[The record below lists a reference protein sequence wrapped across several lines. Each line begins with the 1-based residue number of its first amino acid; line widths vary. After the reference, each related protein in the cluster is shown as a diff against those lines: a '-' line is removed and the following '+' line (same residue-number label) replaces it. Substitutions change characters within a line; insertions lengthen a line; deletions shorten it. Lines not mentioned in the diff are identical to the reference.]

1 MAIFPVLSFP
11 LVGQLLAHGDIA
23 QPLIDPCLPL
33 ELESPHPQNRERSSP
48 CSLSIPF
55 PLADQDPTPAG
66 PCTVPHAL
74 ERDVQ
79 HELRHVRAL
88 MQLEQ
93 KEDQAQFKLKNAS
106 ASIKER
112 RRRGLTW
119 YPVTITQED
128 IGFGGKVVLEL
139 ERPAHRQD
147 LHLFQVGKNACVFSN
162 APGYSGP
169 DRPVLSG
176 VVTSVRRNKL
186 VLATSK
192 EELPDWVINASNLNG
207 NTPNG
212 STLGIDLTFD
222 EVSYREMHQAL
233 NDVIGAH
240 GNRLAEL
247 RDVLLG
253 ARHASYREPKADDL
267 FYPSAL
273 NDSQLVAVR
282 HVISAQD
289 VAIIHGPPGTGKT
302 TTLVQA
308 ILETI
313 RRERRVLVCAPSNTA
328 VDLLTEKLA
337 ERGVN
342 VIRMGNPSRVSD
354 LLLKHTL
361 DAGVMAHPSYAKM
374 HAMRQTAEQH
384 RDTASELAKE
394 GVRNFGFEGRQHR
407 QQLREEARTLRQA
420 ADDLERFMTED
431 VLESVQVITCT
442 LVGASHRHMRHL
454 GFETVFIDEA
464 AQALEPGCWIPIAKG
479 QRLVLAGD
487 HHQLPPTVKS
497 EQAAREGLRETLF
510 EKCIQRQPNTARMLT
525 TQYRMH
531 EQIMGFSS
539 EKFYGGQLVPH
550 PSVRHAGLE
559 AYDLR
564 FAPDLP
570 VEFIDTAGC
579 AYQEVAIPE
588 SRSTANPEEAHLL
601 LERLAQLLTPY
612 DAAEHDEHQHTP
624 LSIGVIAP
632 YRAQINYLK
641 DAIEDSEVLNDLLL
655 QRRLSVGT
663 VDSFQGQERD
673 IIAITLTRSNPQG
686 EIGFLSDIRRM
697 NVGMTRA
704 RRKLLL
710 VGDSSTLCRHPFFVE
725 LLEYVKGVGGY
736 RTAREMSKST

>member
-1 MAIFPVLSFP
+1 
-11 LVGQLLAHGDIA
+11 
-23 QPLIDPCLPL
+23 
-33 ELESPHPQNRERSSP
+33 
-48 CSLSIPF
+48 
-55 PLADQDPTPAG
+55 
-66 PCTVPHAL
+66 
-74 ERDVQ
+74 
-79 HELRHVRAL
+79 

-93 KEDQAQFKLKNAS
+93 QEDQAQFKLKNAS

-147 LHLFQVGKNACVFSN
+147 LHLFQVGAAAALFSS

-169 DRPVLSG
+169 DRPVVSG
-176 VVTSVRRNKL
+176 VVTRVRRNKL
-186 VLATSK
+186 LLSTTK
-192 EELPDWVINASNLNG
+192 EALPDWVLDGS
-207 NTPNG
+207 TPNG
-212 STLGIDLTFD
+212 NTLGIDLTFD
-222 EVSYREMHQAL
+222 KVSYREMNQAL
-233 NDVIGAH
+233 SAVMAAH

-247 RDVLLG
+247 RHVLLG
-253 ARHASYREPKADDL
+253 AKVARFREPQADDL

-273 NDSQLVAVR
+273 NDSQLSAVR
-282 HVISAQD
+282 HVVTAQD

-342 VIRMGNPSRVSD
+342 VIRLGNPSRVSE

-361 DAGVMAHPSYAKM
+361 DAGVMAHASYAEM

-384 RDTASELAKE
+384 REAASER
-394 GVRNFGFEGRQHR
+394 VRNFGFEERQRR
-407 QQLREEARTLRQA
+407 QWLKDEARTLRQA

-442 LVGASHRHMRHL
+442 LVGASNRAIRHL

-497 EQAAREGLRETLF
+497 EKAAREGLRETLF
-510 EKCIQRQPNTARMLT
+510 EKCIQRQPNTARMLKV
-525 TQYRMH
+525 QYRMH

-539 EKFYGGQLVPH
+539 EKFYGGQLVAH
-550 PSVRHAGLE
+550 PSVRDADLE
-559 AYDLR
+559 AYDPR
-564 FAPDLP
+564 FNAPRFSPDLP

-579 AYQEVAIPE
+579 GYEELAIPE

-601 LERLAQLLTPY
+601 LERLAQLLAQLSEPGEPTDP
-612 DAAEHDEHQHTP
+612 DQRP
-624 LSIGVIAP
+624 LTIGVIAP

-641 DAIEDSEVLNDLLL
+641 DAIEDSAVLNDLLL

-710 VGDSSTLCRHPFFVE
+710 VGDSSTLCRHPFFGE
-725 LLEYVKGVGGY
+725 LLAYVKGVGGY
-736 RTAREMSKST
+736 RTAHEVAIKA

>member
-1 MAIFPVLSFP
+1 
-11 LVGQLLAHGDIA
+11 
-23 QPLIDPCLPL
+23 
-33 ELESPHPQNRERSSP
+33 
-48 CSLSIPF
+48 
-55 PLADQDPTPAG
+55 
-66 PCTVPHAL
+66 
-74 ERDVQ
+74 
-79 HELRHVRAL
+79 

-93 KEDQAQFKLKNAS
+93 QEDQAQFKLKNAS

-119 YPVTITQED
+119 YPVTITQEE
-128 IGFGGKVVLEL
+128 IGFGGKVLLEL

-147 LHLFQVGKNACVFSN
+147 LHLFQVGAAAALFSS

-169 DRPVLSG
+169 DRPVVSG
-176 VVTSVRRNKL
+176 VVTRVRRNKL
-186 VLATSK
+186 LLATTK
-192 EELPDWVINASNLNG
+192 EALPDWVLD
-207 NTPNG
+207 G
-212 STLGIDLTFD
+212 STLGVDLTFD
-222 EVSYREMHQAL
+222 EVSYREMNQAL
-233 NDVIGAH
+233 SAVMAAH

-253 ARHASYREPKADDL
+253 VQPARFREPQADDL
-267 FYPSAL
+267 YYPSAL
-273 NDSQLVAVR
+273 NDSQLAAVR
-282 HVISAQD
+282 HVVTAQD

-342 VIRMGNPSRVSD
+342 VIRLGNPSRVSE

-361 DAGVMAHPSYAKM
+361 DAGVMAHASYAKM

-384 RDTASELAKE
+384 REAASER
-394 GVRNFGFEGRQHR
+394 VRNFGFEERQRR
-407 QQLREEARTLRQA
+407 QWLREEVRTLRQA

-442 LVGASHRHMRHL
+442 LVGASHRAIRHL

-497 EQAAREGLRETLF
+497 EKAAREGLRETLF
-510 EKCIQRQPNTARMLT
+510 EKCIQRQPGTARMLKV
-525 TQYRMH
+525 QYRMH
-531 EQIMGFSS
+531 AHIMGFSS
-539 EKFYGGQLVPH
+539 QKFYGGQLVAH
-550 PSVRHAGLE
+550 PSVRDADLA
-559 AYDLR
+559 AYDPRFNAPR

-579 AYQEVAIPE
+579 AYQELAIPE

-601 LERLAQLLTPY
+601 LERLAQLLAQLSEPGEPTAP
-612 DAAEHDEHQHTP
+612 DQRP
-624 LSIGVIAP
+624 LTIGVIAP

-641 DAIEDSEVLNDLLL
+641 DAIEDSAMLNDLLL

-673 IIAITLTRSNPQG
+673 IIAITLTRSNSQG

-710 VGDSSTLCRHPFFVE
+710 VGDSSTLCRHPFFGE
-725 LLEYVKGVGGY
+725 LLAYVKGVGGY
-736 RTAREMSKST
+736 RTAGAMAKQN

>member
-1 MAIFPVLSFP
+1 MSEPIQSCIKACAV
-11 LVGQLLAHGDIA
+11 
-23 QPLIDPCLPL
+23 
-33 ELESPHPQNRERSSP
+33 
-48 CSLSIPF
+48 
-55 PLADQDPTPAG
+55 QD
-66 PCTVPHAL
+66 
-74 ERDVQ
+74 
-79 HELRHVRAL
+79 ELRHVRAL
-88 MQLEQ
+88 LQLEQ
-93 KEDQAQFKLKNAS
+93 KEEQAQFKLKNAS
-106 ASIKER
+106 ANIKER

-147 LHLFQVGKNACVFSN
+147 LHLFQVGASAALFSN

-186 VLATSK
+186 LLATTK
-192 EELPDWVINASNLNG
+192 DALPDWVMNG
-207 NTPNG
+207 T
-212 STLGIDLTFD
+212 SLGIDLTFD
-222 EVSYREMHQAL
+222 EVSYREMGQAL
-233 NDVIGAH
+233 RAVIGAH

-253 ARHASYREPKADDL
+253 AKLASFREQKADDL
-267 FYPSAL
+267 FYPSPL
-273 NDSQLVAVR
+273 NDSQLAAVR
-282 HVISAQD
+282 HAVSAQD
-289 VAIIHGPPGTGKT
+289 VAVIHGPPGTGKT

-342 VIRMGNPSRVSD
+342 VIRLGNPSRVSD

-361 DAGVMAHPSYAKM
+361 DAGVMAHASYAKM

-384 RDTASELAKE
+384 RDTANEH
-394 GVRNFGFEGRQHR
+394 VRNFGFEERQHR
-407 QQLREEARTLRQA
+407 QWLREEARTLRQA

-454 GFETVFIDEA
+454 SFETVFIDEA

-479 QRLVLAGD
+479 QRIVLAGD

-550 PSVRHAGLE
+550 ASVRHAGLE

-579 AYQEVAIPE
+579 GYQEVAIPE

-601 LERLAQLLTPY
+601 LERLAQLLAPY
-612 DAAEHDEHQHTP
+612 DKDEHDEHQHIP

-710 VGDSSTLCRHPFFVE
+710 VGDSSTLCRHPFFGE
-725 LLEYVKGVGGY
+725 LLAYVKGVGGY
-736 RTAREMSKST
+736 RTAREVA

>member
-1 MAIFPVLSFP
+1 MS
-11 LVGQLLAHGDIA
+11 
-23 QPLIDPCLPL
+23 
-33 ELESPHPQNRERSSP
+33 
-48 CSLSIPF
+48 
-55 PLADQDPTPAG
+55 DQDLTPKAPSTTCAG
-66 PCTVPHAL
+66 QQ
-74 ERDVQ
+74 DVQ

-147 LHLFQVGKNACVFSN
+147 LHLFQVGKNACLFSN
-162 APGYSGP
+162 APGYSGTHSAS
-169 DRPVLSG
+169 DRPVLIG

-186 VLATSK
+186 LLATTK
-192 EELPDWVINASNLNG
+192 EALPDWVLDGS
-207 NTPNG
+207 TPNG

-222 EVSYREMHQAL
+222 EVSYREMNQAL
-233 NDVIGAH
+233 SAVMLAH

-253 ARHASYREPKADDL
+253 ARQASFRAHKADVL

-273 NDSQLVAVR
+273 NDSQLLAVR
-282 HVISAQD
+282 HVLSAQD
-289 VAIIHGPPGTGKT
+289 VAIVHGPPGTGKT

-308 ILETI
+308 ILETV

-342 VIRMGNPSRVSD
+342 VIRLGNPSRVSD
-354 LLLKHTL
+354 LLLQHTL
-361 DAGVMAHPSYAKM
+361 DAGVMAHPSYPKM

-384 RDTASELAKE
+384 RDTANEH
-394 GVRNFGFEGRQHR
+394 VHHFGFEERQHR
-407 QQLREEARTLRQA
+407 QWLRDEARTLRQA

-442 LVGASHRHMRHL
+442 LVGASNRHIRHL
-454 GFETVFIDEA
+454 SFETVFIDEA

-479 QRLVLAGD
+479 QRVVLAGD

-497 EQAAREGLRETLF
+497 EKAAREGLRETLF
-510 EKCIQRQPNTARMLT
+510 EKCIQRQPQTARMLT
-525 TQYRMH
+525 MQYRMH
-531 EQIMGFSS
+531 TQIMGFSS

-550 PSVRHAGLE
+550 ASVRHAGLE

-579 AYQEVAIPE
+579 GFLELAIPE
-588 SRSTANPEEAHLL
+588 SRSTANPEEAHML
-601 LERLAQLLTPY
+601 LERLAQLLERCDPT
-612 DAAEHDEHQHTP
+612 EHDQRP

-641 DAIEDSEVLNDLLL
+641 DAIEDSAMLNDLLL

-710 VGDSSTLCRHPFFVE
+710 VGDSSTLCKHPFFGE
-725 LLEYVKGVGGY
+725 LLAYVKGVGGY
-736 RTAREMSKST
+736 RTAHEMAKQN

>member
-1 MAIFPVLSFP
+1 
-11 LVGQLLAHGDIA
+11 LAHQD
-23 QPLIDPCLPL
+23 LIPAAPCAV
-33 ELESPHPQNRERSSP
+33 Q
-48 CSLSIPF
+48 
-55 PLADQDPTPAG
+55 
-66 PCTVPHAL
+66 V
-74 ERDVQ
+74 DVQ
-79 HELRHVRAL
+79 NELRHVRSL

-186 VLATSK
+186 LLATTK
-192 EELPDWVINASNLNG
+192 EALPDWVLD
-207 NTPNG
+207 G
-212 STLGIDLTFD
+212 SALGIDLTFD
-222 EVSYREMHQAL
+222 EVSYREMNQAL
-233 NDVIGAH
+233 SAVMLANS
-240 GNRLAEL
+240 NRLAEL

-253 ARHASYREPKADDL
+253 ARQASFREPKADDL

-273 NDSQLVAVR
+273 NDSQLAAVR
-282 HVISAQD
+282 HVVSAQD

-361 DAGVMAHPSYAKM
+361 DAGVMAHASYAKM

-384 RDTASELAKE
+384 RDTASEH
-394 GVRNFGFEGRQHR
+394 VRNFGFEERQHR
-407 QQLREEARTLRQA
+407 QWLREEARTLRQA
-420 ADDLERFMTED
+420 ADDLERFITED

-442 LVGASHRHMRHL
+442 LVGASHRNMRHL
-454 GFETVFIDEA
+454 SFETVFIDEA

-479 QRLVLAGD
+479 QRIVLAGD

-497 EQAAREGLRETLF
+497 EKAASEGLRETLF
-510 EKCIQRQPNTARMLT
+510 EKCIQRQPHTARMLT

-531 EQIMGFSS
+531 AHIMGFSS
-539 EKFYGGQLVPH
+539 AKFYGGQLVPH
-550 PSVRHAGLE
+550 PSVQHADLA
-559 AYDLR
+559 AYDSR
-564 FAPDLP
+564 FATDLP
-570 VEFIDTAGC
+570 VELIDTAGC
-579 AYQEVAIPE
+579 AYQELAIPE

-601 LERLAQLLTPY
+601 LARLAQLLANCEPS
-612 DAAEHDEHQHTP
+612 DQDQRP
-624 LSIGVIAP
+624 LTIGVIAP

-641 DAIEDSEVLNDLLL
+641 DAIEDNALLNDLLL

-673 IIAITLTRSNPQG
+673 IIAISLTRSNPDG
-686 EIGFLSDIRRM
+686 EIGFLSDMRRM

-710 VGDSSTLCRHPFFVE
+710 VGDSSTLCSHPFFVE
-725 LLEYVKGVGGY
+725 LLAYVKVIGGY
-736 RTAREMSKST
+736 FQTTSGGHLRTESTHIALAQTAKI

>member
-1 MAIFPVLSFP
+1 MS
-11 LVGQLLAHGDIA
+11 
-23 QPLIDPCLPL
+23 
-33 ELESPHPQNRERSSP
+33 
-48 CSLSIPF
+48 
-55 PLADQDPTPAG
+55 DQDPTPTA
-66 PCTVPHAL
+66 PSA
-74 ERDVQ
+74 VQ
-79 HELRHVRAL
+79 DAVQSELRHVRAL

-93 KEDQAQFKLKNAS
+93 QEDQAQFKLKNAS

-147 LHLFQVGKNACVFSN
+147 LHLFQVGAAAALFSS

-169 DRPVLSG
+169 DRPVVSG
-176 VVTSVRRNKL
+176 VVTRVRRNKL
-186 VLATSK
+186 LLATTK
-192 EELPDWVINASNLNG
+192 EALPDWVLDG
-207 NTPNG
+207 N
-212 STLGIDLTFD
+212 TLGIDLTFD
-222 EVSYREMHQAL
+222 EVSYREMNQAL
-233 NDVIGAH
+233 SAVMAAH

-253 ARHASYREPKADDL
+253 AQPARFREPQADDL

-273 NDSQLVAVR
+273 NDSQLAAVR
-282 HVISAQD
+282 HVVTAQD

-342 VIRMGNPSRVSD
+342 VIRLGNPSRVSE

-361 DAGVMAHPSYAKM
+361 DAGVMAHASYAKM

-384 RDTASELAKE
+384 RETASER
-394 GVRNFGFEGRQHR
+394 VRNFGFEERQRR
-407 QQLREEARTLRQA
+407 QWLREEARTLRQA

-442 LVGASHRHMRHL
+442 LVGASNRAIRHL

-497 EQAAREGLRETLF
+497 EKAAREGLRETLF
-510 EKCIQRQPNTARMLT
+510 EKCIQRQPNTARMLKV
-525 TQYRMH
+525 QYRMH
-531 EQIMGFSS
+531 AHIMGFSS
-539 EKFYGGQLVPH
+539 QKFYGGQLVAH
-550 PSVRHAGLE
+550 ASVRHADLA
-559 AYDLR
+559 AYDPRFDDPR

-579 AYQEVAIPE
+579 GYQELAIPE

-601 LERLAQLLTPY
+601 LERLAQLLVLGEPT
-612 DAAEHDEHQHTP
+612 AADQRP
-624 LSIGVIAP
+624 LTIGVIAP

-641 DAIEDSEVLNDLLL
+641 DAIEDSPVLNDLLL

-710 VGDSSTLCRHPFFVE
+710 VGDSSTLCRHPFFEE
-725 LLEYVKGVGGY
+725 LLAYVKGVGGY
-736 RTAREMSKST
+736 RTAHEVVIEA

>member
-1 MAIFPVLSFP
+1 MT
-11 LVGQLLAHGDIA
+11 
-23 QPLIDPCLPL
+23 
-33 ELESPHPQNRERSSP
+33 
-48 CSLSIPF
+48 
-55 PLADQDPTPAG
+55 DQDPTPTAPG
-66 PCTVPHAL
+66 AVQH
-74 ERDVQ
+74 DVQ
-79 HELRHVRAL
+79 SELRHVRAL
-88 MQLEQ
+88 MHLEQ
-93 KEDQAQFKLKNAS
+93 QEDQAQFKLKNAS

-147 LHLFQVGKNACVFSN
+147 LHLFQVGAAVALFSS

-169 DRPVLSG
+169 DRPVVSG
-176 VVTSVRRNKL
+176 VVTRVRRNKL
-186 VLATSK
+186 LLATTK
-192 EELPDWVINASNLNG
+192 EALPDWVLD
-207 NTPNG
+207 G

-222 EVSYREMHQAL
+222 EVSYREMNQAL
-233 NDVIGAH
+233 SAVMAAH

-253 ARHASYREPKADDL
+253 AQAARFREPQADDI

-273 NDSQLVAVR
+273 NDSQLAAVR
-282 HVISAQD
+282 HVVTAQD

-342 VIRMGNPSRVSD
+342 VIRLGNPSRVSE
-354 LLLKHTL
+354 LLLQHTL
-361 DAGVMAHPSYAKM
+361 DAGVMAHASYAKM

-384 RDTASELAKE
+384 REAASER
-394 GVRNFGFEGRQHR
+394 VRNFGFEERER
-407 QQLREEARTLRQA
+407 RLWLREEARTLRQA

-442 LVGASHRHMRHL
+442 LVGASHRHIRHL

-497 EQAAREGLRETLF
+497 EKAAREGLRETLF
-510 EKCIQRQPNTARMLT
+510 EKCIQRQPNTARMLKV
-525 TQYRMH
+525 QYRMH
-531 EQIMGFSS
+531 AHIMGFSS
-539 EKFYGGQLVPH
+539 EKFYGGQLVAH
-550 PSVRHAGLE
+550 PSVRHADLA
-559 AYDLR
+559 AYDPR
-564 FAPDLP
+564 FDDPRFSPDLP

-579 AYQEVAIPE
+579 GYQELAIPE
-588 SRSTANPEEAHLL
+588 SRSNANPEEAHLL
-601 LERLAQLLTPY
+601 LERLAQLLALGEPTDP
-612 DAAEHDEHQHTP
+612 DQRP
-624 LSIGVIAP
+624 LTIGVIAP

-641 DAIEDSEVLNDLLL
+641 DAIEDSEVLNGLLL

-673 IIAITLTRSNPQG
+673 IIAITLTRSNLQG

-710 VGDSSTLCRHPFFVE
+710 VGDSSTLCKHPFFGD
-725 LLEYVKGVGGY
+725 LLTYVKGVGGY
-736 RTAREMSKST
+736 RTAREVA

>member
-1 MAIFPVLSFP
+1 
-11 LVGQLLAHGDIA
+11 
-23 QPLIDPCLPL
+23 
-33 ELESPHPQNRERSSP
+33 
-48 CSLSIPF
+48 
-55 PLADQDPTPAG
+55 
-66 PCTVPHAL
+66 
-74 ERDVQ
+74 
-79 HELRHVRAL
+79 

-93 KEDQAQFKLKNAS
+93 QEDLAQFKLKNSS

-139 ERPAHRQD
+139 ERPAQRQD
-147 LHLFQVGKNACVFSN
+147 LHLFQEGASAALFSS

-169 DRPVLSG
+169 DRPVVSG
-176 VVTSVRRNKL
+176 VVTRVRRNTL
-186 VLATSK
+186 LLATTK
-192 EELPDWVINASNLNG
+192 EALPDWVRD
-207 NTPNG
+207 G

-222 EVSYREMHQAL
+222 EVSYREMNQAL
-233 NDVIGAH
+233 STVMLAH

-247 RDVLLG
+247 RDVLLA
-253 ARHASYREPKADDL
+253 ARPASFREPKADDL

-273 NDSQLVAVR
+273 NDSQLAAVR

-342 VIRMGNPSRVSD
+342 VIRMGNPSRVSS

-361 DAGVMAHPSYAKM
+361 DAGVMAHASYAKM
-374 HAMRQTAEQH
+374 HAMRQTAEQC
-384 RDTASELAKE
+384 RDTASEH
-394 GVRNFGFEGRQHR
+394 VRDLGFEERQHR
-407 QQLREEARTLRQA
+407 QWLREKARTLRQA
-420 ADDLERFMTED
+420 ADDMERLMTED
-431 VLESVQVITCT
+431 VLESTQVITCT
-442 LVGASHRHMRHL
+442 LVGASHRHIRHL
-454 GFETVFIDEA
+454 SFETVFIDEA

-479 QRLVLAGD
+479 QRVVLAGD

-497 EQAAREGLRETLF
+497 EKAAREGLRETLF
-510 EKCIQRQPNTARMLT
+510 EKCIQRQPQTARMLT
-525 TQYRMH
+525 VQYRMH
-531 EQIMGFSS
+531 AHIMGFSS
-539 EKFYGGQLVPH
+539 EKFYGNQLVPH
-550 PSVRHAGLE
+550 PSVRDAGLA
-559 AYDLR
+559 AYDAR
-564 FAPDLP
+564 FSPDLP

-579 AYQEVAIPE
+579 GFQEVVIPE
-588 SRSTANPEEAHLL
+588 SRSTANPEEAHVL
-601 LERLAQLLTPY
+601 LERLAQLLAPCESIEQ
-612 DAAEHDEHQHTP
+612 DQRP
-624 LSIGVIAP
+624 LTIGVIAP

-641 DAIEDSEVLNDLLL
+641 DAVEDSPMLNDLLL
-655 QRRLSVGT
+655 QRCLSVGT

-710 VGDSSTLCRHPFFVE
+710 VGDSSTLCRHPFFAE
-725 LLEYVKGVGGY
+725 LLAYVKRIGGY
-736 RTAREMSKST
+736 FQVARG

>member
-1 MAIFPVLSFP
+1 MSEPALSRIGACA
-11 LVGQLLAHGDIA
+11 V
-23 QPLIDPCLPL
+23 
-33 ELESPHPQNRERSSP
+33 
-48 CSLSIPF
+48 
-55 PLADQDPTPAG
+55 QD
-66 PCTVPHAL
+66 
-74 ERDVQ
+74 
-79 HELRHVRAL
+79 ELRHVRAL
-88 MQLEQ
+88 LQLEQ
-93 KEDQAQFKLKNAS
+93 KEEQAQFKLKNAS

-119 YPVTITQED
+119 YPVNITQED

-147 LHLFQVGKNACVFSN
+147 LHLFQVGASAAVFSN

-169 DRPVLSG
+169 DRPVISG

-186 VLATSK
+186 LLATTK
-192 EELPDWVINASNLNG
+192 DTLPDWVMDRS
-207 NTPNG
+207 P
-212 STLGIDLTFD
+212 LGIDLTFD
-222 EVSYREMHQAL
+222 EVSYREMSQAL
-233 NDVIGAH
+233 SAVIGAH

-253 ARHASYREPKADDL
+253 AKLASFREQKTYDL
-267 FYPSAL
+267 FYPSPL
-273 NDSQLVAVR
+273 NDSQLAAVR
-282 HVISAQD
+282 NVVSAQD

-342 VIRMGNPSRVSD
+342 VIRLGNPSRVSD

-361 DAGVMAHPSYAKM
+361 DAGVMAHASYAKM

-384 RDTASELAKE
+384 RDTASEH
-394 GVRNFGFEGRQHR
+394 VRNFGFEERQHR
-407 QQLREEARTLRQA
+407 QWLREEARTLRQA

-442 LVGASHRHMRHL
+442 LVGASHRHIRHL
-454 GFETVFIDEA
+454 SFETVFIDEA

-497 EQAAREGLRETLF
+497 EKAAREGLRETLF
-510 EKCIQRQPNTARMLT
+510 EKCIQRQPDTARMLT
-525 TQYRMH
+525 MQYRMH
-531 EQIMGFSS
+531 AHIMGFSS
-539 EKFYGGQLVPH
+539 EKFYGSQLVSH
-550 PSVRHAGLE
+550 PSVRHADLA
-559 AYDLR
+559 AYDPR
-564 FAPDLP
+564 FAFDLP

-579 AYQEVAIPE
+579 EYHEVAIPE

-601 LERLAQLLTPY
+601 LERLAQLLAPCDPTQ
-612 DAAEHDEHQHTP
+612 HDQRP
-624 LSIGVIAP
+624 LTIGVIAP

-641 DAIEDSEVLNDLLL
+641 DAIEDSPVLNDLLL

-710 VGDSSTLCRHPFFVE
+710 VGDSSTLCCHPFFVE
-725 LLEYVKGVGGY
+725 LLAYVKRMGGY
-736 RTAREMSKST
+736 FEHARSSNSFLKTDYN

>member
-1 MAIFPVLSFP
+1 
-11 LVGQLLAHGDIA
+11 
-23 QPLIDPCLPL
+23 
-33 ELESPHPQNRERSSP
+33 
-48 CSLSIPF
+48 
-55 PLADQDPTPAG
+55 
-66 PCTVPHAL
+66 
-74 ERDVQ
+74 
-79 HELRHVRAL
+79 

-139 ERPAHRQD
+139 ERPASRQD

-186 VLATSK
+186 LLATTK
-192 EELPDWVINASNLNG
+192 ESLPDWVLNA
-207 NTPNG
+207 

-222 EVSYREMHQAL
+222 EVSYREMNQAMA
-233 NDVIGAH
+233 DVMGAH

-253 ARHASYREPKADDL
+253 AKQASFREHKADDL

-273 NDSQLVAVR
+273 NDSQLVALR
-282 HVISAQD
+282 HVVSAQD

-302 TTLVQA
+302 TTLVQT
-308 ILETI
+308 ILETV

-342 VIRMGNPSRVSD
+342 VIRLGNPSRVSD
-354 LLLKHTL
+354 LLLQHTL
-361 DAGVMAHPSYAKM
+361 DAGVMAHASYSKM

-384 RDTASELAKE
+384 RETASELAKE
-394 GVRNFGFEGRQHR
+394 GVRNFGFEGRQQR
-407 QQLREEARTLRQA
+407 QWLKEEARTLRQA

-442 LVGASHRHMRHL
+442 LVGASNRHIRHL
-454 GFETVFIDEA
+454 SFETVFIDEA

-479 QRLVLAGD
+479 QRIVLAGD

-497 EQAAREGLRETLF
+497 EKAAQEGLRETLF
-510 EKCIQRQPNTARMLT
+510 EKCIQRQPDTARMLT
-525 TQYRMH
+525 VQYRMH
-531 EQIMGFSS
+531 AHIMGFSS

-564 FAPDLP
+564 FAPDWP

-579 AYQEVAIPE
+579 GFLEVAIPE
-588 SRSTANPEEAHLL
+588 SRSTANPEEANLL
-601 LERLAQLLTPY
+601 LERLAQLLEPY
-612 DAAEHDEHQHTP
+612 GPIEQAEHQHAP
-624 LSIGVIAP
+624 LTIGVIAP

-641 DAIEDSEVLNDLLL
+641 DAIEDNEVLNGLLL
-655 QRRLSVGT
+655 HRRLSVGT

-673 IIAITLTRSNPQG
+673 IIAISLTRSNPQG

-710 VGDSSTLCRHPFFVE
+710 VGDSSTLCSHPFFVE
-725 LLEYVKGVGGY
+725 LLAYVKGVGGY
-736 RTAREMSKST
+736 RKAH

>member
-1 MAIFPVLSFP
+1 
-11 LVGQLLAHGDIA
+11 
-23 QPLIDPCLPL
+23 
-33 ELESPHPQNRERSSP
+33 
-48 CSLSIPF
+48 
-55 PLADQDPTPAG
+55 
-66 PCTVPHAL
+66 
-74 ERDVQ
+74 
-79 HELRHVRAL
+79 

-93 KEDQAQFKLKNAS
+93 KEDQAQFKLNNAS
-106 ASIKER
+106 ATIKER

-147 LHLFQVGKNACVFSN
+147 LHLFQVGKNASLFSD
-162 APGYSGP
+162 APGNSGP

-186 VLATSK
+186 LLATTK
-192 EELPDWVINASNLNG
+192 EALPDWALD
-207 NTPNG
+207 G

-222 EVSYREMHQAL
+222 EVSYREMNQAL
-233 NDVIGAH
+233 SAVMLAH
-240 GNRLAEL
+240 GNRLAVL

-253 ARHASYREPKADDL
+253 ARPASFREHKADDL

-273 NDSQLVAVR
+273 NDSQLAAVR
-282 HVISAQD
+282 HVVAAQD

-302 TTLVQA
+302 TTLVQT

-313 RRERRVLVCAPSNTA
+313 RRERRVLVSASSNTA

-354 LLLKHTL
+354 LLLQHTL
-361 DAGVMAHPSYAKM
+361 DAGVMAHASYSKM

-384 RDTASELAKE
+384 RQTANEH
-394 GVRNFGFEGRQHR
+394 VRHFGFEERQHR
-407 QQLREEARTLRQA
+407 QWLREEARALRQA
-420 ADDLERFMTED
+420 ADDLERFITED

-442 LVGASHRHMRHL
+442 LVGASNRHIRHL
-454 GFETVFIDEA
+454 IFETVFIDEA

-479 QRLVLAGD
+479 QRIVLAGD

-497 EQAAREGLRETLF
+497 EKAAREGLRETLF
-510 EKCIQRQPNTARMLT
+510 EKCIQRQPQTARMLT
-525 TQYRMH
+525 VQYRMH
-531 EQIMGFSS
+531 EHIMGFCS
-539 EKFYGGQLVPH
+539 EKFYGSQLVPH
-550 PSVRHAGLE
+550 LSVRHAGLE
-559 AYDLR
+559 AYDPR

-570 VEFIDTAGC
+570 MEFIDTAGC
-579 AYQEVAIPE
+579 GFLEVAIPE
-588 SRSTANPEEAHLL
+588 SRSTANPKEAHLL
-601 LERLAQLLTPY
+601 LQRLAQLLAPY
-612 DAAEHDEHQHTP
+612 DSTEPQQAP
-624 LSIGVIAP
+624 LTIGVIAP

-641 DAIEDSEVLNDLLL
+641 DAIEDSAALNDLLL

-673 IIAITLTRSNPQG
+673 IIAISLTRSNTQG

-710 VGDSSTLCRHPFFVE
+710 VGDSSTLCCHPFFVD
-725 LLEYVKGVGGY
+725 LLVYVKRIGGY
-736 RTAREMSKST
+736 FKIAG

>member
-1 MAIFPVLSFP
+1 MSEPVLSRINACA
-11 LVGQLLAHGDIA
+11 V
-23 QPLIDPCLPL
+23 
-33 ELESPHPQNRERSSP
+33 
-48 CSLSIPF
+48 
-55 PLADQDPTPAG
+55 QD
-66 PCTVPHAL
+66 
-74 ERDVQ
+74 
-79 HELRHVRAL
+79 ELRHVRAL
-88 MQLEQ
+88 LQLEQ
-93 KEDQAQFKLKNAS
+93 KEEQAQFKLKNAS

-119 YPVTITQED
+119 YPVNITQED

-139 ERPAHRQD
+139 ERPEHRQD
-147 LHLFQVGKNACVFSN
+147 LHLFQVGASAAVFSN

-169 DRPVLSG
+169 DRPVISG

-186 VLATSK
+186 LLATTK
-192 EELPDWVINASNLNG
+192 DTLPDWVMDR
-207 NTPNG
+207 

-222 EVSYREMHQAL
+222 EVSYREMSQAL
-233 NDVIGAH
+233 SAVIGAH

-253 ARHASYREPKADDL
+253 AKLASFRERKTDDL
-267 FYPSAL
+267 FYPSPL
-273 NDSQLVAVR
+273 NDSQLAAVR
-282 HVISAQD
+282 HVVSALD

-342 VIRMGNPSRVSD
+342 VIRLGNPSRVSD

-361 DAGVMAHPSYAKM
+361 DAGVMAHASYAKM

-384 RDTASELAKE
+384 RDTASEH
-394 GVRNFGFEGRQHR
+394 VRNFGFEERQHR
-407 QQLREEARTLRQA
+407 QWLREEARTLRQA

-442 LVGASHRHMRHL
+442 LVGASHRHIRHL
-454 GFETVFIDEA
+454 SFETVFIDEA

-497 EQAAREGLRETLF
+497 EKAAREGLRETLF
-510 EKCIQRQPNTARMLT
+510 EKCIQRQPDTARMLT
-525 TQYRMH
+525 MQYRMH
-531 EQIMGFSS
+531 AHIMGFSS

-550 PSVRHAGLE
+550 PSVRHADLA
-559 AYDLR
+559 AYDPR
-564 FAPDLP
+564 FAFDLP

-579 AYQEVAIPE
+579 GYHEVAIPE

-601 LERLAQLLTPY
+601 LERLAQLLAPCDSTEY
-612 DAAEHDEHQHTP
+612 DQRP
-624 LSIGVIAP
+624 LTIGVIAP

-641 DAIEDSEVLNDLLL
+641 DAIEDSAVLNDLLL

-673 IIAITLTRSNPQG
+673 IIAITLTRSNHQG

-710 VGDSSTLCRHPFFVE
+710 VGDSSTLCCHPFFVD
-725 LLEYVKGVGGY
+725 LLAYVKRMGGY
-736 RTAREMSKST
+736 FEHARSSNSFLKTDYN

>member
-1 MAIFPVLSFP
+1 M
-11 LVGQLLAHGDIA
+11 H
-23 QPLIDPCLPL
+23 
-33 ELESPHPQNRERSSP
+33 
-48 CSLSIPF
+48 
-55 PLADQDPTPAG
+55 
-66 PCTVPHAL
+66 
-74 ERDVQ
+74 
-79 HELRHVRAL
+79 
-88 MQLEQ
+88 LEQ
-93 KEDQAQFKLKNAS
+93 QEDQAQFKLKNAS

-147 LHLFQVGKNACVFSN
+147 LHLFQVEAAAALFSS

-169 DRPVLSG
+169 DRPVVSG
-176 VVTSVRRNKL
+176 VVTRVRRNKL
-186 VLATSK
+186 LLATTK
-192 EELPDWVINASNLNG
+192 EALPDWVLD
-207 NTPNG
+207 G
-212 STLGIDLTFD
+212 STLGVDLTFD
-222 EVSYREMHQAL
+222 EVSYREMNQAL
-233 NDVIGAH
+233 SAVMAAH

-253 ARHASYREPKADDL
+253 AQAARFREPQADDL

-273 NDSQLVAVR
+273 NDSQLAAVR
-282 HVISAQD
+282 HVVTAQD

-342 VIRMGNPSRVSD
+342 VIRLGNPSRVSE

-361 DAGVMAHPSYAKM
+361 DAGVMAHASYAKM

-384 RDTASELAKE
+384 RQTASER
-394 GVRNFGFEGRQHR
+394 VRNFGFEERQRR
-407 QQLREEARTLRQA
+407 QWLREEARTLRQA

-442 LVGASHRHMRHL
+442 LVGASHRHIRQL
-454 GFETVFIDEA
+454 DFETVFIDEA

-497 EQAAREGLRETLF
+497 EKAAREGLRETLF
-510 EKCIQRQPNTARMLT
+510 EKCIQRQPNTARMLKV
-525 TQYRMH
+525 QYRMH
-531 EQIMGFSS
+531 AHIMGFSS
-539 EKFYGGQLVPH
+539 QKFYGGQLVAH
-550 PSVRHAGLE
+550 ASVRHADLA
-559 AYDLR
+559 AYDPRFDDPRFDDPR

-579 AYQEVAIPE
+579 GFSELAIPE

-601 LERLAQLLTPY
+601 LERLAQLLAQLSEPGKPT
-612 DAAEHDEHQHTP
+612 DHEQRP
-624 LSIGVIAP
+624 LTIGVIAP

-641 DAIEDSEVLNDLLL
+641 DAIEDSAVLNDLLL

-710 VGDSSTLCRHPFFVE
+710 VGDSSTLCRHPFFGE
-725 LLEYVKGVGGY
+725 LLAYVKGVGGY
-736 RTAREMSKST
+736 RTALEIAKD

>member
-1 MAIFPVLSFP
+1 
-11 LVGQLLAHGDIA
+11 
-23 QPLIDPCLPL
+23 
-33 ELESPHPQNRERSSP
+33 
-48 CSLSIPF
+48 
-55 PLADQDPTPAG
+55 
-66 PCTVPHAL
+66 
-74 ERDVQ
+74 
-79 HELRHVRAL
+79 

-147 LHLFQVGKNACVFSN
+147 LHLFQVGAAAALFSN

-169 DRPVLSG
+169 DRPVVSG
-176 VVTSVRRNKL
+176 VVTRVRRNKL
-186 VLATSK
+186 VLATTK
-192 EELPDWVINASNLNG
+192 EELPDWVRNG
-207 NTPNG
+207 STPNG

-222 EVSYREMHQAL
+222 EVSYREMHQAM

-253 ARHASYREPKADDL
+253 VRQATYREPKADDL

-454 GFETVFIDEA
+454 SFETVFIDEA

-510 EKCIQRQPNTARMLT
+510 EKCIQRQPNTARMLKV
-525 TQYRMH
+525 QYRMH

-550 PSVRHAGLE
+550 ASVRHAGLE

-579 AYQEVAIPE
+579 GYQEVAIPE

-601 LERLAQLLTPY
+601 LDRLAQLLTPY

-641 DAIEDSEVLNDLLL
+641 DAIEDSEVLNGLLL

-725 LLEYVKGVGGY
+725 LLAYVKGVGGY
-736 RTAREMSKST
+736 RTAHEVGIQI